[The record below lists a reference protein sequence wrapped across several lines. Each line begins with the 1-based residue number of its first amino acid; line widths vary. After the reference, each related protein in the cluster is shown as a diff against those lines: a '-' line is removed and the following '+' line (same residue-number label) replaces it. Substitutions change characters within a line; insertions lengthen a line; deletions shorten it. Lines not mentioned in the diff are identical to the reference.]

1 MEFDALHGSVCFIV
15 PLTKTEIHPHVSIS
29 YRTNSGSRISDE
41 HGVSHRFPP
50 DLRTYSAKI
59 TRISAATSRIFAYQA
74 YIFYH
79 ASRKIAIDLSNFFIY
94 FFVEKR
100 EFQMHQFVHIQQ
112 NRFISP
118 FFKPRSPL
126 KKRLRMQPQGT
137 SAGAHA
143 VFSHIFCATCPF
155 QAIIFSKA
163 GQICFFPARIAFRTV
178 ITAAPT
184 SAIRAN
190 SMEGRTAMHT
200 IAIPILRP
208 SEIRIF

>member
-1 MEFDALHGSVCFIV
+1 MEFFALHGSVCFIV
-15 PLTKTEIHPHVSIS
+15 PLTKTGNHPHVSIS
-29 YRTNSGSRISDE
+29 YRTNSGSRISNE
-41 HGVSHRFPP
+41 HGVLHRFPP

-126 KKRLRMQPQGT
+126 KKCLRMQPQGA
-137 SAGAHA
+137 SAGDHA
-143 VFSHIFCATCPF
+143 VFFTHFV
-155 QAIIFSKA
+155 Q
-163 GQICFFPARIAFRTV
+163 PALF
-178 ITAAPT
+178 
-184 SAIRAN
+184 
-190 SMEGRTAMHT
+190 
-200 IAIPILRP
+200 RP
-208 SEIRIF
+208 SFSQKQVRFASFPRASHSEP